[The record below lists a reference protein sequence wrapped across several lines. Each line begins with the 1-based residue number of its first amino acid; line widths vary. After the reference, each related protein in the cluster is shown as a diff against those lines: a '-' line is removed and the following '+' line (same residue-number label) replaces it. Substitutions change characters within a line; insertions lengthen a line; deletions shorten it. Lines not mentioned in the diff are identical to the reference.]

1 VALRIDP
8 GRLEARLD
16 ALAEVGRDSRGG
28 WTRLAYTQE
37 ERAATELVA
46 EWMSSAGL
54 SVRSDAVGNT
64 FGRWPR
70 GSGTAVWTG
79 SHVDTVPNG
88 GRFDG
93 PAGVLASL
101 AAVEALQEAGVEPA
115 TPIEV
120 CVFVGEEGSRFRGL
134 LGSRAVVEGL
144 DEDELRA
151 ADAEGTTL
159 AAAMQACGLDPQR
172 APEARVRP
180 QDVPAY
186 LELHI
191 EQGPVLEMAE
201 RPVGIVTAIAGPL
214 QFQAEI
220 TGRADHA
227 GTTPMGAR
235 ADSLLAAAEVA
246 LELEHI
252 ASAGR
257 STVGTVGR
265 VVCAPGAPNVIAG
278 RTELSI
284 DLRDIDAGARDD
296 AERLFRAAF
305 DRIVSA
311 RGLRGRLHEV
321 LRVLPQPTSG
331 RLVSLLE
338 ESAAAAGVPALRLP
352 SGAAHDAMVLGR
364 ITHSGMVFV
373 RSLGGRSHAPEEE
386 TTTEDLAA
394 GAAVLAECLHALCA

>member
-8 GRLEARLD
+8 GGLVARLD
-16 ALAEVGRDSRGG
+16 ALAEVGRDERGG
-28 WTRLAYTQE
+28 WTRLAYTPE
-37 ERAATELVA
+37 ELAATELVA
-46 EWMSSAGL
+46 GWMSSAGL
-54 SVRSDAVGNT
+54 AVRSDAVGNT

-70 GSGTAVWTG
+70 GSGAAVWTG

-101 AAVEALQEAGVEPA
+101 AAVEALQEAGVAPA

-120 CVFVGEEGSRFRGL
+120 CVFVGEEGSRFHGL

-144 DEDELRA
+144 DDDELRA

-159 AAAMQACGLDPQR
+159 AAAMDACGLDPQR
-172 APEARVRP
+172 AAEARVRP
-180 QDVPAY
+180 QDVAAY

-201 RPVGIVTAIAGPL
+201 RPAGIVTAIAGPL

-246 LELEHI
+246 LELERI
-252 ASAGR
+252 ASAGS
-257 STVGTVGR
+257 STVATVGR
-265 VVCAPGAPNVIAG
+265 LVCAPGAPNVIAG
-278 RTELSI
+278 RTEFSV
-284 DLRDIDAGARDD
+284 DLRDIDAGARGD

-311 RGLRGRLHEV
+311 RGLRGQLHEV
-321 LRVLPQPTSG
+321 LRVAPQPTSG

-338 ESAAAAGVPALRLP
+338 ESAAAAGVPVMRLP

-364 ITHSGMVFV
+364 ITDSGMVFV
-373 RSLGGRSHAPEEE
+373 RSVGGRSHAPEEE

-394 GAAVLAECLHALCA
+394 GAAVLAECLRALCE

>member
-1 VALRIDP
+1 VALRIDRD
-8 GRLEARLD
+8 RLVDRLD
-16 ALAEVGRDSRGG
+16 AVADTGRDARGG
-28 WTRLAYTQE
+28 WTRLVYTQE

-46 EWMSSAGL
+46 GWMSSAGL
-54 SVRSDAVGNT
+54 AVRSDAVGNT
-64 FGRWPR
+64 FGRWPDAP
-70 GSGTAVWTG
+70 GAAIWTG
-79 SHVDTVPNG
+79 SHLDTVPNG

-101 AAVEALQEAGVEPA
+101 AAVEAMQEAGAEPA

-144 DEDELRA
+144 DDDELHA

-159 AAAMQACGLDPQR
+159 AAAMHACGLDPQR

-180 QDVPAY
+180 QDVAAY

-220 TGRADHA
+220 TGRTDHA

-246 LELEHI
+246 LELERI
-252 ASAGR
+252 ASAGS
-257 STVGTVGR
+257 STVATVGR
-265 VVCAPGAPNVIAG
+265 MVCAPGAPNVIAG
-278 RTELSI
+278 RTELSV

-296 AERLFRAAF
+296 AERLLRAAF

-321 LRVLPQPTSG
+321 LRVAPQPTSG
-331 RLVSLLE
+331 RLIALLE
-338 ESAAAAGVPALRLP
+338 ESAAAAGVPAMRLP

-364 ITHSGMVFV
+364 VADSGMVFV
-373 RSLGGRSHAPEEE
+373 RSVGGRSHAPEEE

-394 GAAVLAECLHALCA
+394 GAAVLAECLRALCA